1 MNVQQDP
8 AVPACR
14 NRIAVAFCSLHSN
27 LRFGRSIWIIALLA
41 IAFYLASCPLASAQT
56 AQTREAGGQCPPAT
70 QKGPVVDVLHGV
82 SIPDPY
88 RWLEDQ
94 DSAETRAWLD
104 AENRCTEV
112 LLRAVPGREQ
122 ITKRLSELQKTDSF
136 SPPLQRNGDYF
147 FYKRAAGQDLYVI
160 TRRHGLNGSDEVL
173 VDPAGMSADHS
184 TSVSLSAVTDD
195 AATLAYGVRSGG
207 KDEVTMHFLDVKS
220 RKDLPDV
227 LPIAD
232 YFSLDFEPN
241 GRGVYYSRTTNKG
254 PRVMHHVMGSDPAS
268 DTEIFGTGF
277 GAEKIIQSQLS
288 HDGRDL
294 LILIFYGSGSTRTD
308 VYFKDLT
315 DNKPVQPI
323 VNDTESLFMGEVE
336 AGKAIIGT
344 NWKAPK
350 WHIYSVDLKNPSRD
364 AWKEIVPESD
374 ASFESVALFGGKIY
388 VQYVRNV
395 VSQVKIFDLDGKP
408 AGEVPLPSLGA
419 ISSSSGNWD
428 SPEIF
433 LSFESFNVPPSIY
446 RYDLHGG
453 GLKPWVTPKVPLDPN
468 AYTVE
473 QVWYESKDKTRVP
486 MFLFYKKGM
495 VKNGATPVWLTSYGG
510 FDVNLT
516 PSFYPTAVEWA
527 DAGGILAQP
536 NIRGGGEFGEAWH
549 QAGMME
555 KKQNVFDDFIGA
567 AEWLIANHYT
577 SSSKLAIEGTSNGGL
592 LMGAMMTQ
600 RPDLFRA
607 IVCGYPLLD
616 MLRFQKFM
624 KGSFWV
630 PEYGS
635 ADDPVQF
642 KYILKYS
649 PYQNVKDGTAYPAV
663 LFITGDGDTRVA
675 PLHARKMAARLQSA
689 NNGPH
694 PILLLY
700 DTKSGHS
707 GGRPLSKQ
715 IEEQTDALAFVFAQ
729 LGIAGAQ

>member
-8 AVPACR
+8 AIPARR
-14 NRIAVAFCSLHSN
+14 NRFAIALRSVHFLRFNILIVAIFAATVCLSSCSLAN
-27 LRFGRSIWIIALLA
+27 
-41 IAFYLASCPLASAQT
+41 AQDT
-56 AQTREAGGQCPPAT
+56 QGKQSGGKCPPVT
-70 QKGPVVDVLHGV
+70 RKDSVVDVLHGV

-94 DSAETRAWLD
+94 DSAETRAWLES
-104 AENRCTEV
+104 ENRCTEAV
-112 LLRAVPGREQ
+112 LRAVPGREQ

-136 SPPLQRNGDYF
+136 ATPLQRNGDYF
-147 FYKRAAGQDLYVI
+147 FEKRAAGQDLYVI
-160 TRRHGLNGSDEVL
+160 CRRHGLNGADEVL
-173 VDPAGMSADHS
+173 LDPAGMSADHS
-184 TSVSLSAVTDD
+184 TSVVLRGVTDD
-195 AATLAYGVRSGG
+195 AATLAYGVRAGG
-207 KDEVTMHFLDVKS
+207 RDEVTMHFLDVKS
-220 RKDLPDV
+220 RKDLRDV
-227 LPIAD
+227 LPVAD
-232 YFSLDFEPN
+232 YFSLDFEPS
-241 GRGVYYSRTTNKG
+241 GRGVYYARSTAEG

-268 DTEIFGTGF
+268 DAEIFGKGY
-277 GAEKIIQSQLS
+277 GPEKIIGGQLS
-288 HDGRDL
+288 RDGRDL
-294 LILIFYGSGSTRTD
+294 LISVSYGSGITRSD
-308 VYFKDLT
+308 LYFKDLET
-315 DNKPVQPI
+315 NSAVKPI
-323 VNDTESLFMGEVE
+323 VNDTEALFGGEIQ
-336 AGKAIIGT
+336 AGKAVVAT

-350 WHIYSVDLKNPSRD
+350 WHIYLVDLKNPARD

-374 ASFESVALFGGKIY
+374 ASFENVGLFGGKIY

-395 VSQVKIFDLDGKP
+395 VSQLKIFDIDGKP
-408 AGEVPLPSLGA
+408 DGEIALPSLGA
-419 ISSSSGNWD
+419 VTGSSGSWD

-433 LSFESFNVPPSIY
+433 LAFESFNIPGSIY
-446 RYDLHGG
+446 RYDLNHRD
-453 GLKPWVTPKVPLDPN
+453 LKPWVSPKVPIDPN

-495 VKNGATPVWLTSYGG
+495 VKNGATPVWLTAYGG

-516 PSFYPTAVEWA
+516 PGFSPSAVEWA
-527 DAGGILAQP
+527 DAGGIFAQP
-536 NIRGGGEFGEAWH
+536 NLRGGGEFGEAWH

-577 SSSKLAIEGTSNGGL
+577 NSSKLAIEGTSNGGL

-635 ADDPVQF
+635 ADDPEQF

-675 PLHARKMAARLQSA
+675 PLHARKMAARLQAA

-715 IEEQTDALAFVFAQ
+715 IEEQTDALAFVFSQ
-729 LGIAGAQ
+729 VGVGAK

>member
-8 AVPACR
+8 AIPARR
-14 NRIAVAFCSLHSN
+14 NRFAIALRIVHFLRFNISIVAIFAATVCLSSCSLAN
-27 LRFGRSIWIIALLA
+27 
-41 IAFYLASCPLASAQT
+41 AQDT
-56 AQTREAGGQCPPAT
+56 QGKQSGGKCPPVT
-70 QKGPVVDVLHGV
+70 RKDSVVDVLHGV

-94 DSAETRAWLD
+94 DSAETRAWLES
-104 AENRCTEV
+104 ENRCTEAV
-112 LLRAVPGREQ
+112 LRAVPGRAQ
-122 ITKRLSELQKTDSF
+122 ITKRLSELEKTDSF
-136 SPPLQRNGDYF
+136 GPPLQRNGDYF
-147 FYKRAAGQDLYVI
+147 FSERPAGQDLYI
-160 TRRHGLNGSDEVL
+160 IYRRHGLNGKDEVL
-173 VDPAGMSADHS
+173 IDPTAMSTDHS
-184 TSVSLSAVTDD
+184 TSVVLNGVSDD
-195 AATLAYGVRSGG
+195 ASIVAYGVRAGG
-207 KDEVTMHFLDVKS
+207 KDEVTVHFLDVKT
-220 RKDLPDV
+220 RRDLPDV
-227 LPIAD
+227 LPLAD
-232 YFSLDFEPN
+232 YYTLDFEHN
-241 GRGVYYSRTTNKG
+241 NHGVYYGRHLGTG
-254 PRVMHHVMGSDPAS
+254 PQAMHHVMGTDPQT
-268 DTEIFGTGF
+268 DVEIMGKGYGPEIGIST
-277 GAEKIIQSQLS
+277 QLS
-288 HDGRDL
+288 RDGRDL
-294 LILIFYGSGSTRTD
+294 SLVVAYGTASKRAD
-308 VYFKDLT
+308 LYFKHLEGDS
-315 DNKPVQPI
+315 PVQPI
-323 VNDTESLFMGEVE
+323 VNDTESVFLDQIEDGT
-336 AGKAIIGT
+336 AIVWT

-350 WHIYSVDLKNPSRD
+350 WHIYSVDLKHPARD
-364 AWKEIVPESD
+364 GWKEIVPEGD
-374 ASFESVALFGGKIY
+374 ASFESVALVGGKIY
-388 VQYVRNV
+388 IQYVRNA
-395 VSQVKIFDLDGKP
+395 VSQGKIFDLDGKP
-408 AGEVPLPSLGA
+408 AGEIPLPSLGA
-419 ISSSSGNWD
+419 ISGFSGLWE

-433 LSFESFNVPPSIY
+433 LYFESFNIPGSIY
-446 RYDLHGG
+446 RYDLRARD
-453 GLKPWVTPKVPLDPN
+453 LKPWVSPKVPIDPK

-486 MFLFYKKGM
+486 MFLFYKKGL
-495 VKNGATPVWLTSYGG
+495 VKNGATPVWLTAYGG

-516 PSFYPTAVEWA
+516 PGFSPSAVEWA
-527 DAGGILAQP
+527 DAGGIFAQP
-536 NIRGGGEFGEAWH
+536 NLRGGGEFGEAWH

-577 SSSKLAIEGTSNGGL
+577 NSSKLAIEGTSNGGL

-635 ADDPVQF
+635 ADDPEQF

-675 PLHARKMAARLQSA
+675 PLHARKMAARLQAA

-694 PILLLY
+694 PVLLLY

-715 IEEQTDALAFVFAQ
+715 IEEQTDALAFVFSQ
-729 LGIAGAQ
+729 VGVGAK

>member
-1 MNVQQDP
+1 M
-8 AVPACR
+8 
-14 NRIAVAFCSLHSN
+14 
-27 LRFGRSIWIIALLA
+27 
-41 IAFYLASCPLASAQT
+41 
-56 AQTREAGGQCPPAT
+56 
-70 QKGPVVDVLHGV
+70 LHGV

-104 AENRCTEV
+104 AENQCTETV
-112 LLRAVPGREQ
+112 LRAVPGREQ

-147 FYKRAAGQDLYVI
+147 FYKRAAGLDLYVI
-160 TRRHGLNGSDEVL
+160 CRRHGLNGTDEVL
-173 VDPAGMSADHS
+173 LDPAGMSADHS
-184 TSVSLSAVTDD
+184 TSLVLSAVADD
-195 AATLAYGVRSGG
+195 AATVAYGVRAGG
-207 KDEVTMHFLDVKS
+207 KDEITMHFLDVKS
-220 RKDLPDV
+220 RKDLSDV
-227 LPIAD
+227 LPVAD
-232 YFSLDFEPN
+232 YFSVDFEPS
-241 GRGVYYSRTTNKG
+241 GGGVYYSRSTPEG

-268 DTEIFGTGF
+268 DTEIFGKGF
-277 GAEKIIQSQLS
+277 GPEKIISSQVS
-288 HDGRDL
+288 HDGHDL

-308 VYFKDLT
+308 VYFKDLEANT
-315 DNKPVQPI
+315 PVKAI
-323 VNDTESLFMGEVE
+323 VNDTDSLFMGEIQ

-350 WHIYSVDLKNPSRD
+350 WHIYSVDLKNPARD

-374 ASFESVALFGGKIY
+374 APFENTSLFGGKLY

-408 AGEVPLPSLGA
+408 DGEITLPSLGA
-419 ISSSSGNWD
+419 IGESKGSWD

-433 LSFESFNVPPSIY
+433 LAFESFNISWTIY
-446 RYDLHGG
+446 RYDLRNSD
-453 GLKPWVTPKVPLDPN
+453 LKPWAAPKVPIDPS

-495 VKNGATPVWLTSYGG
+495 VKNGATPVWMTSYGG

-516 PSFYPTAVEWA
+516 PAFSASAVEWA
-527 DAGGILAQP
+527 DAGGIFAQP

-577 SSSKLAIEGTSNGGL
+577 SSSKLAIEGSSNGGL
-592 LMGAMMTQ
+592 LMGAMVTQ

-607 IVCGYPLLD
+607 VVCGYPLLD

-635 ADDPVQF
+635 ADDPEQF

-649 PYQNVKDGTAYPAV
+649 PYQNVEDGTAYPAV
-663 LFITGDGDTRVA
+663 LFTTGDGDTRVA
-675 PLHARKMAARLQSA
+675 PLHARKMAARLQAA
-689 NNGPH
+689 NGGPR

-715 IEEQTDALAFVFAQ
+715 IEEQTNALAFVFSQ
-729 LGIAGAQ
+729 VGGGPM

>member
-8 AVPACR
+8 ADPACR
-14 NRIAVAFCSLHSN
+14 NRFAFSCCRTQFSFTS
-27 LRFGRSIWIIALLA
+27 IIAFLA
-41 IAFYLASCPLASAQT
+41 ILFCLASCPLASAQT
-56 AQTREAGGQCPPAT
+56 APANDAGGKCPPET
-70 QKGPVVDVLHGV
+70 RKDSVVDVLHGV

-94 DSAETRAWLD
+94 DSAETRAWLE
-104 AENRCTEV
+104 AENRCTEAA
-112 LLRAVPGREQ
+112 LRSVPGRDQ
-122 ITKRLSELQKTDSF
+122 ITKRLAELQKTDSYGT
-136 SPPLQRNGDYF
+136 PLQRQGDYF
-147 FYKRAAGQDLYVI
+147 FDKRAAGQDLYVVC
-160 TRRHGLNGSDEVL
+160 RRHGLNGADEVL
-173 VDPAGMSADHS
+173 LDPQGMSADHS
-184 TSVSLSAVTDD
+184 TSIVLRAVSDD
-195 AATLAYGVRSGG
+195 AATVAYGVRAGG
-207 KDEVTMHFLDVKS
+207 KDEVTVRFFDVKS

-227 LPIAD
+227 LPLAD

-241 GRGVYYSRTTNKG
+241 GRGVYYSRTTEGG
-254 PRVMHHVMGSDPAS
+254 PRVMHHAMGSDPAG
-268 DTEIFGTGF
+268 DTEIFGKGF
-277 GAEKIIQSQLS
+277 GPEKIIQSQVS
-288 HDGRDL
+288 RDGRDL
-294 LILIFYGSGSTRTD
+294 LIMIFYGSGSTRTD
-308 VYFKDLT
+308 VYFKDLA
-315 DNKPVQPI
+315 NNAPVQPI

-336 AGKAIIGT
+336 NGKAILGT

-350 WHIYSVDLKNPSRD
+350 WHIYSVDLQNPARS

-374 ASFESVALFGGKIY
+374 APFENAALFGGKIY

-408 AGEVPLPSLGA
+408 VGGIPLPSLGA
-419 ISSSSGNWD
+419 ISGSSGSWD
-428 SPEIF
+428 SNEIF
-433 LSFESFNVPPSIY
+433 LSFESFNIPATIY
-446 RYDLHGG
+446 RYDIRTGA
-453 GLKPWVTPKVPLDPN
+453 LKPWVTPKVPIDSN

-486 MFLFYKKGM
+486 MFLLYKKGM
-495 VKNGATPVWLTSYGG
+495 VKNGATPVWMTSYGG

-516 PSFYPTAVEWA
+516 PTFYPPAVAWA

-555 KKQNVFDDFIGA
+555 KKQNVFDDFIA
-567 AEWLIANHYT
+567 AGEWLIANHYT
-577 SSSKLAIEGTSNGGL
+577 NSSKLAIEGGSNGGL
-592 LMGAMMTQ
+592 LVGASLTQ

-607 IVCGYPLLD
+607 VVCEYPLLD

-635 ADDPVQF
+635 ADDPEQF
-642 KYILKYS
+642 KYLLKYS

-675 PLHARKMAARLQSA
+675 PLHARKMEARLQAA
-689 NNGPH
+689 NSSRH

-715 IEEQTDALAFVFAQ
+715 IEEETDAIAFVMSQ
-729 LGIAGAQ
+729 LGVAQR

>member
-8 AVPACR
+8 SVPACR
-14 NRIAVAFCSLHSN
+14 NRFAIAFGSLHFKF
-27 LRFGRSIWIIALLA
+27 RFSPSISIVALLA
-41 IAFYLASCPLASAQT
+41 IAFCLASGPLASAQT
-56 AQTREAGGQCPPAT
+56 APAKDSNGKCPPLT
-70 QKGPVVDVLHGV
+70 RKDSTVDVLHGV

-94 DSAETRAWLD
+94 DSAKTRAWLE
-104 AENRCTEV
+104 AENHCTQAV
-112 LLRAVPGREQ
+112 LRAVPGREQ
-122 ITKRLSELQKTDSF
+122 ITKRLSELQKTDSY

-147 FYKRAAGQDLYVI
+147 FYERAAGQDLYVI
-160 TRRHGLNGSDEVL
+160 TRRHGLNGPDEVL

-195 AATLAYGVRSGG
+195 ATTLAYGVRAGG
-207 KDEVTMHFLDVKS
+207 KDEITMHFLDAKN

-227 LPIAD
+227 LPVAD
-232 YFSLDFEPN
+232 YFSLDFEAS
-241 GRGVYYSRTTNKG
+241 GRGVYYSRSTPQG
-254 PRVMHHVMGSDPAS
+254 PRVMHHVMGSDPVS
-268 DTEIFGTGF
+268 DAEIFGKGF
-277 GAEKIIQSQLS
+277 GPEKIITTQVS

-294 LILIFYGSGSTRTD
+294 LIVIFYGSGSTRTD
-308 VYFKDLT
+308 LYFKDLET
-315 DNKPVQPI
+315 NAAVKPI
-323 VNDTESLFMGEVE
+323 VNDTNSLFMGEIQ

-350 WHIYSVDLKNPSRD
+350 WHVYSIDLKNPARD
-364 AWKEIVPESD
+364 AWREIVPESD
-374 ASFESVALFGGKIY
+374 APFENTSLVGGKLY

-408 AGEVPLPSLGA
+408 EGEIALPSLGTVGDVNGSWESPA
-419 ISSSSGNWD
+419 I
-428 SPEIF
+428 F
-433 LSFESFNVPPSIY
+433 FAFESFNIPWTIY
-446 RYDLHGG
+446 RFDPRERDL
-453 GLKPWVTPKVPLDPN
+453 KAWFSPKVPIDPS

-473 QVWYESKDKTRVP
+473 QVWYESKDTTRVP
-486 MFLFYKKGM
+486 MFLFYKKGL
-495 VKNGATPVWLTSYGG
+495 VRNGATPVWLTSYGG
-510 FDVNLT
+510 CDVNLT
-516 PSFYPTAVEWA
+516 PRFSDSAVEWE

-567 AEWLIANHYT
+567 ADWLIANHYT
-577 SSSKLAIEGTSNGGL
+577 NSSKLAIEGRSNGGL
-592 LMGAMMTQ
+592 LMGAMVTQ

-607 IVCGYPLLD
+607 VVCRYPLLD

-635 ADDPVQF
+635 AEDPEQF

-649 PYQNVKDGTAYPAV
+649 PYQNVKDGTVYPAV

-675 PLHARKMAARLQSA
+675 PLHARKMAARLQAA
-689 NNGPH
+689 NGGPH

-715 IEEQTDALAFVFAQ
+715 IEEQTDALAFAFSQ
-729 LGIAGAQ
+729 LGVAVK